1 MPMLAKRRVLAAKI
15 ETTVGTAISLA
26 AADATFNAF
35 NVSIQPDI
43 PFNAREGQG
52 NFSGLT
58 GTLDAYGGTA
68 KFSMELTGGA
78 SIPAWATTFLPAC
91 GMVASSLVM
100 SPQTNP
106 PGTGGVKTL
115 TIGSYVDGIWRSIKG
130 AMGNAVFRF
139 EAGKRVMVDF
149 EFKGIWVP
157 PTDVAI
163 LAPTYTTV
171 APLRFVSSG
180 LTVGAFA
187 AKCANI
193 TIDLGNQVVLR
204 EDSAD
209 SSGFISAMITDR
221 KMKGSMDP
229 EAALVAT
236 RDNLGIWLARTE
248 GALAISLGAST
259 NGVAF
264 AAPKLQLTNVQEA
277 NRNDI
282 YTENLDFVL
291 NRSAS
296 LGDDELTITF
306 Q

>member
-1 MPMLAKRRVLAAKI
+1 MLAKKRVLAAKI
-15 ETTVGTAISLA
+15 ETTVGTAIALSA
-26 AADATFNAF
+26 SDATFNAF

-43 PFNAREGQG
+43 PFAAREGQG
-52 NFSGLT
+52 AFSGLT

-91 GMVASSLVM
+91 GLVASSLVM
-100 SPQTNP
+100 GPITAP
-106 PGTGGVKTL
+106 PGSSGVKTL

-139 EAGKRVMVDF
+139 EAGKKVMIDF

-157 PTDVAI
+157 PTDVAL

-180 LTVGAFA
+180 LAIGAA
-187 AKCANI
+187 NPKCANL
-193 TIDLGNQVVLR
+193 TIDLGNQVILR
-204 EDSAD
+204 EDSGT
-209 SSGFISAMITDR
+209 SSGYISACITDR
-221 KMKGSMDP
+221 KMKGTIDP

-236 RDNLGIWLARTE
+236 RDNLGDWLAYTE
-248 GALAISLGAST
+248 AALAISLGGAT

-264 AAPKLQLTNVQEA
+264 AAPKLQFSNVQEA
-277 NRNDI
+277 NRNDL
-282 YTENLDFVL
+282 YTEAIDFVL

-296 LGDDELTITF
+296 AGDDELTITF